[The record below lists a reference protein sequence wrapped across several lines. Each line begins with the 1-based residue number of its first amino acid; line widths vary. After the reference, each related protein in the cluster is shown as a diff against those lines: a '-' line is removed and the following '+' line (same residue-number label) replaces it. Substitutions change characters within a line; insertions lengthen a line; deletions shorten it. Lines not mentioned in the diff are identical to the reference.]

1 MTRPCQRQLSRQ
13 RFGPFPR
20 FMFSIDALLK
30 FAAAL
35 GACLSMLAAPAAMAA
50 EFALAASPPR
60 FVLQVKPGERT
71 RHILEISNAS
81 LEANT
86 LSVKTA
92 DWALTAEDT
101 VTFYE
106 TLQPGSCR
114 PWVLLERREFTVTNG
129 RPYRFRFE
137 IEVPANAAPGEC
149 RFAIMLEGQE
159 QMSRPS
165 GGPAIPFSGRLG
177 VVVYLALGDAAPNLS
192 VVGADVINVNGQAT
206 PVLKVRNT
214 GNAHGRLG
222 GFLSGT
228 DASGKALEFA
238 PASFP
243 ILPGETRAIALTA
256 TRPGDAETAVQ
267 VQFPVTVSGKLEWG
281 KGQSQSVEQRFAP

>member
-1 MTRPCQRQLSRQ
+1 MTRPFLRLFLQ
-13 RFGPFPR
+13 
-20 FMFSIDALLK
+20 FMHSIVVL
-30 FAAAL
+30 FRGGAAL
-35 GACLSMLAAPAAMAA
+35 GAVLALMAAPATVAA

-60 FVLQVKPGERT
+60 FVLQAKPGERT

-177 VVVYLALGDAAPNLS
+177 VVVYLALGDAAPSLS
-192 VVGADVINVNGQAT
+192 VVGSDVINVNGQAT

-214 GNAHGRLG
+214 GNAHGRLA

-228 DASGKALEFA
+228 DASGKALEFS

-256 TRPGDAETAVQ
+256 TRSGDAETAVQ

>member
-1 MTRPCQRQLSRQ
+1 MTRGVL
-13 RFGPFPR
+13 RFVF
-20 FMFSIDALLK
+20 AHAVLLW
-30 FAAAL
+30 AVWGL
-35 GACLSMLAAPAAMAA
+35 LAAPQAFAG

-92 DWALTAEDT
+92 DWALTADDT

-106 TLQPGSCR
+106 TLQSGSCR
-114 PWVLLERREFTVTNG
+114 PWVLLERREFTVTHG

-137 IEVPANAAPGEC
+137 IDVPANAAPGEC

-159 QMSRPS
+159 QVSRPS
-165 GGPAIPFSGRLG
+165 GGLAIPFSGRLG
-177 VVVYLALGDAAPNLS
+177 VVVYLALGDATPNLS
-192 VVGADVINVNGQAT
+192 VVGSDVVNVNGQPT
-206 PVLKVRNT
+206 PVLKIRNT
-214 GNAHGRLG
+214 GSAHGRLA

-238 PASFP
+238 PSSFP

-256 TRPGDAETAVQ
+256 TRPGDPDTAVP

-281 KGQSQSVEQRFAP
+281 RGQSQAVEQRFPP